1 MGSIH
6 TLTMN
11 ESSSQMVNNFWA
23 ICDSLKRLRGASH
36 YVANSHGN
44 QALGYNKHFFLGLG
58 VP

>member
-6 TLTMN
+6 ALTMS

-23 ICDSLKRLRGASH
+23 ICDSLKRLRGQSH

-44 QALGYNKHFFLGLG
+44 QALGI
-58 VP
+58 